1 MRRGLSVRNL
11 RICLD
16 WGAFQILDGMEVLG
30 GVQRSVL
37 FPLGPLEGA
46 APHPTVHPLLLDEEA
61 VSAARVQGSGDAGRP
76 HL

>member
-1 MRRGLSVRNL
+1 MRSL

-16 WGAFQILDGMEVLG
+16 WGAFRILAGMEVLG

-46 APHPTVHPLLLDEEA
+46 APHPHSAP
-61 VSAARVQGSGDAGRP
+61 SAAR
-76 HL
+76 